1 MALMQWRTEYEIGIA
16 EIDHEHRT
24 LVETI
29 NALHRGLSDNP
40 SKDAVG
46 AVLGDIHARISAHF
60 ALEEKVMRERR
71 YDQYAEH
78 KAAHEGLL
86 DELRDIMDA
95 FEDDGYPDYERR
107 LSAELN
113 RWFSEHAKTMDARFH
128 KFVQGAGGTRG

>member
-29 NALHRGLSDNP
+29 NALHRSLSDSP

-46 AVLGDIHARISAHF
+46 AVLGDIHALISAHF

-71 YDQYAEH
+71 YDRYADH

-95 FEDDGYPDYERR
+95 VEDDGYPDYERR

-113 RWFSEHAKTMDARFH
+113 RWFSEHARTMDARFH
-128 KFVQGAGGTRG
+128 KFVQGVGNAPR